1 MADSCQLAVGAA
13 TVSCSPSSTLEIAD
27 YRWRRSPT
35 AASSC
40 SISSRTAT
48 GSSAL
53 MPFSGSQAGDLHDIP
68 ATGRRVRVTEI
79 VIFRVADGRIA
90 EAWEVHDECGVRRQL
105 GVMPASVWP
114 APSLDDTLNRLDDAP
129 HPTTPTRPE
138 RDPLLE
144 GSDQGPD
151 WPKTSPPVLFAFG
164 MRDSA
169 DQLVCLMSCPLTMA
183 GCRSSRWR
191 TRAARLIRSSCRVAG
206 IDIDV
211 VRRPRRHSVRLG
223 RTASPRRDTCSP
235 RGRHRTVGTRND
247 VMPPGSR
254 PAVSAPSDGPR
265 VTGAG
270 GRLVTPSAPRPR
282 VRGSCGRA
290 PRWK

>member
-13 TVSCSPSSTLEIAD
+13 TVSCSPSSTREIAD

-138 RDPLLE
+138 RDPFEKVPIKAPTGQRRARPSYL
-144 GSDQGPD
+144 
-151 WPKTSPPVLFAFG
+151 
-164 MRDSA
+164 RSA
-169 DQLVCLMSCPLTMA
+169 CGTAPTN
-183 GCRSSRWR
+183 W
-191 TRAARLIRSSCRVAG
+191 
-206 IDIDV
+206 
-211 VRRPRRHSVRLG
+211 SV
-223 RTASPRRDTCSP
+223 
-235 RGRHRTVGTRND
+235 
-247 VMPPGSR
+247 
-254 PAVSAPSDGPR
+254 
-265 VTGAG
+265 
-270 GRLVTPSAPRPR
+270 
-282 VRGSCGRA
+282 
-290 PRWK
+290 